1 MSSYEAYE
9 ATSRHYDVTRRPVGS
24 EIILG
29 MLAGQARPL
38 GRLELLDAGC
48 GTGNYVLPLLA
59 HVGRIVGVDGNT
71 SMLERAA
78 EKLSDPVAAGRVTL
92 MPAEL
97 TELPF
102 EDASF
107 DAVMVNQVLHHLA
120 DEPEAGWS
128 LHRRVLG
135 ELVRVLRPGGTL
147 LISTT
152 SQEQLRQ
159 GYWYYELIRAAAER
173 LRRRYI
179 PLETLAALLAA
190 MGLTTERT
198 VPLDAVMQGDAYF
211 DPLGP
216 LEQSWRDGDSGW
228 ALASIEERDEAIAR
242 VRQLA
247 ADGRVG
253 DFLAEHDKHRPAVG
267 QVTVIAAVRR

>member
-1 MSSYEAYE
+1 
-9 ATSRHYDVTRRPVGS
+9 
-24 EIILG
+24 
-29 MLAGQARPL
+29 
-38 GRLELLDAGC
+38 
-48 GTGNYVLPLLA
+48 
-59 HVGRIVGVDGNT
+59 
-71 SMLERAA
+71 
-78 EKLSDPVAAGRVTL
+78 VAAGRVTL